1 MRRLLF
7 YVVNKIIIF
16 VLMNSKTNILYKT
29 TEGKTITWFES
40 SNKYLILENT
50 TADILKSLNKGISV
64 NEIAEDLSKN
74 LSVPLDTTI
83 DFIKDLEKRIYGA
96 KEQIETEE
104 LIDYKD
110 IQIPKSFE
118 FIKYYKVNNVVF
130 KISYLSEKELSLV
143 HPKFAHLVNE
153 NLASF
158 DYEFDVFINNN
169 LIFLFVDK
177 KQIGVWD
184 NKNIHY
190 FQGKFSMEFIQK
202 IHQKEENEWMGVFH
216 ASAVS
221 NEKKSILFLGDS
233 GNGKSTSLA
242 LLQAHGFTC
251 LADDFVPIDS
261 EKREVYS
268 FPASISIKK
277 SSLETLLPIYPELE
291 TTAEYNF
298 TRLNKIVRY
307 LKPNNN
313 NYFSHIPCNDLVFI
327 KYVKDSDLN
336 CKKIAKI
343 DAFQQLIPDS
353 WLSPKKENAQI
364 FLDWFDSLN
373 CYQLTYSKN
382 EEMLKTVSKI
392 FDNDL

>member
-1 MRRLLF
+1 
-7 YVVNKIIIF
+7 
-16 VLMNSKTNILYKT
+16 MNSKTNILYKT

-96 KEQIETEE
+96 KEQLETEE
-104 LIDYKD
+104 IIDYKD

-153 NLASF
+153 DLASF

-169 LIFLFVDK
+169 AIFLFVDK
-177 KQIGVWD
+177 KQIGAWD

-242 LLQAHGFTC
+242 LLQANGFTC

-313 NYFSHIPCNDLVFI
+313 NYFSHLPCNDLVFI

>member
-1 MRRLLF
+1 
-7 YVVNKIIIF
+7 
-16 VLMNSKTNILYKT
+16 MNSKTNILYKT

-96 KEQIETEE
+96 KEQLETEE
-104 LIDYKD
+104 IIDYKD

-169 LIFLFVDK
+169 AIFLFVDK
-177 KQIGVWD
+177 KQIGAWD

-242 LLQAHGFTC
+242 LLQANGFTC

-313 NYFSHIPCNDLVFI
+313 NYFSHLPCNDLVFI